1 MYHSVYF
8 DNMNTFSDWHL
19 VPQGRPLVAMPE
31 LKSTVVDIPG
41 ANGSLDLTEALTGYP
56 IYQNR
61 SGSILFYVLTPPQEV
76 ELGLSPLGNW
86 SERYSDISSF
96 VHGRVRRIRLE
107 DDPDWYYEGRCSLMW
122 TSNNDGSGSEVEI
135 SYDVDPYKYSTT
147 LNMTSYE
154 VNTENPL
161 TISFFENGDKC
172 VPIIPEI
179 EVTSLTTD
187 TLVLSFTNLELNIE
201 NREDEFGGIASR
213 PLFSFPLSNLSGE
226 NIPQVT
232 VTGGGTFTINY
243 RKARL

>member
-41 ANGSLDLTEALTGYP
+41 ANGSLDLSEALTGYP

-61 SGSILFYVLTPPQEV
+61 TGSMMFYVLTPPQEI
-76 ELGLSPLGNW
+76 ELGLSPLGDW
-86 SERYSDISSF
+86 SDRYSDISTF
-96 VHGRVRRIRLE
+96 VHGRVRQIRLE

-147 LNMTSYE
+147 LNTASYE

-161 TISFFENGDKC
+161 TISFLK
-172 VPIIPEI
+172 
-179 EVTSLTTD
+179 TA
-187 TLVLSFTNLELNIE
+187 TN
-201 NREDEFGGIASR
+201 AS
-213 PLFSFPLSNLSGE
+213 
-226 NIPQVT
+226 Q
-232 VTGGGTFTINY
+232 
-243 RKARL
+243 